1 MTAALTWIP
10 ESPEEAAALLPRF
23 EGFAKIQGMILCR
36 VLGLPALR
44 GAVLDPA
51 NTDGLAEA
59 FRAVTA
65 LSPDRYLLRHDK
77 NPESGHY
84 PQGGY
89 IVSNEELAGEIEWYR
104 AHERMLILF
113 EPAHPLDNG
122 YSAGVTIAADG
133 VATLELVG
141 PGFDA
146 SDLNRGYIT
155 PQEVYQFLLDGE
167 SHTRKISHTVTNGM
181 AYRQAKRLRLRKLA
195 LKFVLRRKYL
205 EEESEDLDPA
215 ATADL
220 VVDKL
225 LPKYPI
231 VSHLLGEQGYAR
243 APASF
248 VRRLCRY
255 AETVATFEAPRRRFL
270 ALSAS
275 EVFHGKRDAVWDI
288 VFPERKF
295 AATRAGPT

>member
-10 ESPEEAAALLPRF
+10 ERAEEASALLPRF
-23 EGFAKIQGMILCR
+23 QGFAKIQGMILCR

-44 GAVLDPA
+44 GAVLNPA
-51 NTDGLAEA
+51 NAEGLAEA
-59 FRAVTA
+59 FEELTA

-77 NPESGHY
+77 APESGHY

-89 IVSNEELAGEIEWYR
+89 IVSREELAQEIEWYR
-104 AHERMLILF
+104 IHERMVILL
-113 EPAHPLDNG
+113 EPAHPLDNR

-146 SDLNRGYIT
+146 SDVNRGYIT
-155 PQEVYQFLLDGE
+155 PQEVYQFLLDDEGGARKV
-167 SHTRKISHTVTNGM
+167 SHAVTDDL
-181 AYRQAKRLRLRKLA
+181 AYAQAKRLRLRKLA
-195 LKFVLRRKYL
+195 LKFVLGRKYL
-205 EEESEDLDPA
+205 ENPEELDIDA
-215 ATADL
+215 AADL
-220 VVDKL
+220 VIEKL

-231 VSHLLGEQGYAR
+231 VSQLLSEEGYAP

-255 AETVATFEAPRRRFL
+255 AQRVGAFEAPRRRFL

-275 EVFHGKRDAVWDI
+275 EVFHGARDAVWDI
-288 VFPERKF
+288 VYPDRKYI
-295 AATRAGPT
+295 AGRTRLL